1 MRIVNWTSQA
11 LERGRWKR
19 LLTGQLVGALI
30 MGGVLLGLSSSLAGV
45 RALAAPPPEEEEV
58 LEATLAA
65 ALPEPEPEPEPAPPP
80 SATRPPEPARRA
92 PATRRTPELSAPT
105 ALPTAPL
112 KEAEPSANVDA
123 AAGDP
128 LALASADAPS
138 AVEPSPTVAP
148 APESPRARIAE
159 SGPAHESDVDERATP
174 LSGNAKPPY
183 PPEAKSAGVEGV
195 VFVRFVVG
203 VDGVVRNVKVLKGPE
218 VFWQVCVA
226 TLMAWRFE
234 PARKDGK
241 PVEVVR
247 TARIPFR
254 IRA

>member
-11 LERGRWKR
+11 LDRGRWKR

-45 RALAAPPPEEEEV
+45 RALAAPAPEEEEV
-58 LEATLAA
+58 LEAALAA
-65 ALPEPEPEPEPAPPP
+65 ALPEPEPAPP
-80 SATRPPEPARRA
+80 ARTTRPPEPATRP
-92 PATRRTPELSAPT
+92 PAARRTPELSAPT
-105 ALPTAPL
+105 ALPTEPL

-159 SGPAHESDVDERATP
+159 SGPSHENEVDERATP
-174 LSGNAKPPY
+174 LSDNAKPPY